1 MKAEIKGIILPCLED
16 IYSFLERKRG
26 KVYKTTVKFLLF
38 FEKIIKIDM
47 ERKGLAPK
55 TKKRLQNGYYRRD
68 YEKYRRLC
76 GF

>member
-16 IYSFLERKRG
+16 ISSFLKRKRG
-26 KVYKTTVKFLLF
+26 KLYKTIEKFLLF

-47 ERKGLAPK
+47 ERKGLALK
-55 TKKRLQNGYYRRD
+55 MKKRLQNGYHRRD